1 MVSSRVTTSVIVVTE
16 FAELAELYRVTGVP
30 KVVVNGDVEILN
42 FESEEDFVQKVCGVF
57 E

>member
-1 MVSSRVTTSVIVVTE
+1 VTTSVIVVTE